1 SFSQKLRLHLAALQ
15 SKLVDQ
21 RGRQLRAANADKDHG
36 KSMGAIPTEVTSLQL
51 LASQSAHTTQDSEQ
65 SYESQVAPLAGA
77 LLFLNAG
84 LTPARRSLGAGDA
97 RSGAAHLQEKGT
109 DLAHVHVQRMVQ
121 TTFKR
126 SSAGRWALHFA
137 PRKQH

>member
-1 SFSQKLRLHLAALQ
+1 
-15 SKLVDQ
+15 
-21 RGRQLRAANADKDHG
+21 
-36 KSMGAIPTEVTSLQL
+36 MGAIPTEVTSLQL

-137 PRKQH
+137 PRKQHRSTYVALGDKVATPPTQITDRGAAFEAYCGQNGC